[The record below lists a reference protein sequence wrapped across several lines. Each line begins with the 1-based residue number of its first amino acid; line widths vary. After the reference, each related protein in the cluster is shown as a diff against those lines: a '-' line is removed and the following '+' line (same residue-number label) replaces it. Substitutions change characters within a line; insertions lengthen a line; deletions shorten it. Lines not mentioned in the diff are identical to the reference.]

1 MITMSICFT
10 NSVIWIKTAPNGQTK
25 KKNRL
30 KIVLKYSSIFFFA
43 LNVNYNL
50 SKIQHISWELTAGNN
65 SNSARRLTLAKILII
80 RSTGDWKKNWSVRV
94 LSLYLSACHLWLR
107 LSRLALNAYILAY
120 SKILLLVTLFVFFV
134 CLSYSSQRVYFTC
147 HW

>member
-10 NSVIWIKTAPNGQTK
+10 NSVIWIETAPNGQTK

-50 SKIQHISWELTAGNN
+50 SKIQHISCELTAGNN
-65 SNSARRLTLAKILII
+65 SNSARGLTLATILII
-80 RSTGDWKKNWSVRV
+80 RSTGDWKKKTEV
-94 LSLYLSACHLWLR
+94 LGFWACIYLH
-107 LSRLALNAYILAY
+107 
-120 SKILLLVTLFVFFV
+120 VTFDCAF
-134 CLSYSSQRVYFTC
+134 QG
-147 HW
+147 